1 MKRIILS
8 IFVIFLFSVILP
20 SKEVKLNCKNT
31 NNPLLKQ
38 FKTPFGVP
46 PFDKIK
52 EEHYLPA
59 IKCAILEH
67 KGEIEKIINN
77 PEKPTFKN
85 TIEAL
90 DFSGRK
96 LRLITNIF
104 FNQLSAD
111 TNDKLQKIAKEVS
124 PLLSKHTDEILM
136 NDKLF
141 KRVESVYK
149 KRDKLN
155 LNSEQKRV
163 LTLYYKDFVRGGAKL
178 CPAKKKRLA
187 EINSKLSLLTL
198 KFGENVLKDTKAFEL
213 VIDNKADLAGLP
225 EGLIKAAEEAARAK
239 GYKGKWLFTLDKP
252 MLIPFLE
259 FSDKRELRKKMLLGY
274 IMKGDNNNENDN
286 KKIISEIVNLR
297 IEKAHL
303 LGYRTHANYILEENM
318 AKNPQ
323 NVYELLWKIWMPA
336 LRKAKEERKLLQ
348 EMIYKD
354 GKKFKL
360 KPWDWWYYAEKVKKA
375 KYNLDTSKLKP
386 YFKLENVLKDG
397 VFNLVHRLYG
407 LTFEERH
414 DLPKYNKDVKTFLV
428 KDSDGS
434 LIGIIYLD
442 YYPRPGKRGGAWM
455 SPYRKEAKVNGK
467 RVVPIIVNV
476 GNFTKPTADKP
487 SLLSLEE
494 VLTMFHEFGH
504 ALHGLLSQCT
514 YYRVSGTD
522 VARDFVELPSQIM
535 ENWALEPELLKMY
548 AKHYKTGKT
557 IPMDMIEK
565 IKNSS
570 KFNQGFATTE
580 YLAASFL
587 DMDWHTLEMSNDWDV
602 TAFETNSMARIGLI
616 PEIYVRYRSTYF
628 QHIFA
633 GGYSAGYYSYIWAE
647 VLDSDAFHA
656 YKEKGNLFDKEIA
669 TRFRKYILEKGGSED
684 PMELYIKFRGRKP
697 DINALLE
704 KRGLKE

>member
-1 MKRIILS
+1 MRRIIFS
-8 IFVIFLFSVILP
+8 IFMIFLYSVILP
-20 SKEVKLNCKNT
+20 SKEVNLDCKNT

-38 FKTPFGVP
+38 FKTPYGVP

-111 TNDKLQKIAKEVS
+111 TNDELQKIAKEVS

-149 KRDKLN
+149 ERDKLN

-163 LTLYYKDFVRGGAKL
+163 IALYYKDFVRGGAKL
-178 CPAKKKRLA
+178 CPAKKKKLA

-225 EGLIKAAEEAARAK
+225 DGLIKAAEEAARAK

-348 EMIYKD
+348 ERIYKD

-360 KPWDWWYYAEKVKKA
+360 KPWDWWYYAEKVKKTR
-375 KYNLDTSKLKP
+375 YNLDTSKLKP

-414 DLPKYNKDVKTFLV
+414 DLPRYNKDVKTFLV
-428 KDSDGS
+428 KDSDGL

-455 SPYRKEAKVNGK
+455 TPYRKEAKVNGK
-467 RVVPIIVNV
+467 RIIPIVANV
-476 GNFTKPTADKP
+476 GNFTKPTSDKP
-487 SLLSLEE
+487 SLLSIDE

-535 ENWALEPELLKMY
+535 ENWALELELLKMY

-587 DMDWHTLEMSNDWDV
+587 DMDWHTLEMSKDWDI

-656 YKEKGNLFDKEIA
+656 YKEKGDIFDREIA
-669 TRFRKYILEKGGSED
+669 SRFRKYILEKGGSED